1 MKQNAMNHTGNTL
14 KLSFQQKSTGLSLIV
29 VVGATIYYFANMW
42 PMRPIALANDAIPT
56 GYGNLVL
63 STLTLIVVTQIVLQA
78 VLAIGAGSTSVAT
91 THQKAAA
98 YKASRNA
105 YAVLTLGIFIAI
117 GSVFLE
123 ELTPFC
129 TANLA
134 ILGFLAAEIVKFASQ
149 LFYTRR

>member
-1 MKQNAMNHTGNTL
+1 MKKTGVNSTGNASNI
-14 KLSFQQKSTGLSLIV
+14 SFHQKSTGLSLV
-29 VVGATIYYFANMW
+29 VIGGAAIYYFANMW

-63 STLTLIVVTQIVLQA
+63 STLTLIILTQIVLQT
-78 VLAIGAGSTSVAT
+78 VLAIGAGSTSVAA
-91 THQKAAA
+91 THQKAAMH
-98 YKASRNA
+98 KASRNA
-105 YAVLTLGIFIAI
+105 YAVLTLGIFVAI

-129 TANLA
+129 TANLV

-149 LFYTRR
+149 LFYTR

>member
-1 MKQNAMNHTGNTL
+1 MKQNAMNRTDNTL
-14 KLSFQQKSTGLSLIV
+14 NLSFQQKSTGLSLIV
-29 VVGATIYYFANMW
+29 VIGATTYYIANMW
-42 PMRPIALANDAIPT
+42 PMRRIALASDAIPT

-63 STLTLIVVTQIVLQA
+63 STLTLIIVSQIVLQT
-78 VLAIGAGSTSVAT
+78 VLAIGAGNTSVTT

-98 YKASRNA
+98 HKASRNA
-105 YAVLTLGIFIAI
+105 YAVLTLAIFIAI

-134 ILGFLAAEIVKFASQ
+134 ILGFLAAEIVRLASQ
-149 LFYTRR
+149 LFYTWR